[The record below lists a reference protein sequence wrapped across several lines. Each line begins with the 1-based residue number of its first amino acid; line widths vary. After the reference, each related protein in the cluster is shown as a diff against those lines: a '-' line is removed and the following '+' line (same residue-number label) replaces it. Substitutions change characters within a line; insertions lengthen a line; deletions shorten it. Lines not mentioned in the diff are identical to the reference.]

1 MSGGYGSNQFPQ
13 YPGSVRRPPGSSSA
27 NSSSA
32 NGLNT
37 NQSLAHYPASN
48 ASSYVQYPTGGYSQ
62 GFSSQNISGGSTASN
77 IPDVYR
83 RAQYTNDLAPG
94 RLSYNSSAQPS
105 GASLDSLYG
114 PMSSNSPLMQQG
126 LAINP
131 GGGLNQDSYLSTS
144 LGTTCPNPSH
154 NSDSRVSHGVVR
166 NHICPTCGKGFGRP
180 SSLAQHEFIHTG
192 ERPYVCPVCERA
204 FNTTSNLRRH
214 QALHDT
220 AQ

>member
-27 NSSSA
+27 NSSSS
-32 NGLNT
+32 NSLNAY
-37 NQSLAHYPASN
+37 QSRAHYPGSN
-48 ASSYVQYPTGGYSQ
+48 ASPYVQYPTGGYSQ
-62 GFSSQNISGGSTASN
+62 GFANQNISSGSTASN
-77 IPDVYR
+77 IPDVYG
-83 RAQYTNDLAPG
+83 RAQCTNDLAQG
-94 RLSYNSSAQPS
+94 GLSYNSSAQPG
-105 GASLDSLYG
+105 GASLDSSYG
-114 PMSSNSPLMQQG
+114 PMSSSSPLIQQG

-154 NSDSRVSHGVVR
+154 NSDARVSHGVVR
-166 NHICPTCGKGFGRP
+166 NHMP

-192 ERPYVCPVCERA
+192 ERPYVCPVCGRA